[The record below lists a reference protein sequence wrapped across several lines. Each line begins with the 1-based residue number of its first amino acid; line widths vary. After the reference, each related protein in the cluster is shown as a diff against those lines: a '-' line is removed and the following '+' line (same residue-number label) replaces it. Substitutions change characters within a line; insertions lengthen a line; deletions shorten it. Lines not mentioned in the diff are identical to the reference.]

1 MTKYIFVT
9 GGVISSVGKGI
20 TTASLGRLLIDR
32 GYQVMALKIDPYINV
47 DAGTM
52 DPFQHGE
59 VFVTNDGAETDLDLG
74 HYERYLGIDL
84 TKYSNFTSGSVYS
97 SVIECER
104 TEGYGGQTVQ
114 LIPHITD
121 EIKSRIYQLAKDSGC
136 DILITEI
143 GGTIGD
149 FEMPPF
155 VEAITQIGMEVGR
168 ANALYIHVSLLISL
182 YPSGETKTK
191 ATQHSAR
198 ALRELGVHPDIII
211 CRTRKKLDMN
221 IRQKLATHCKMSP
234 EAFIEGKNTNL
245 VEEIPLKF
253 AEQGLA
259 SIVLKRLALEDRPPV
274 NDAWR
279 QMVHKLKNPSHEVE
293 IVMAGKYTKGTDAY
307 ISVVEALKHGGIA
320 NEAVVKI
327 RWVDTE
333 GLAKN
338 SPDSLDKKF
347 KNASGILVP
356 GGYGQRG
363 IEGMIH
369 AVKYARENSIPFLGL
384 CLGMQCMVVE
394 FARNVANLKGAN
406 STEFDDKTP
415 HPVISLLAEQKNV
428 KDIGGTQRKGIFPCE
443 LQKDSRAYQAYGQ
456 PIILERHRHRRE
468 FNNEYRNPLAQKGLI
483 FSGLCPDGDLVEI
496 VELKDHPWMVASQ
509 FHPEFKSKP
518 LSPHPLFRD
527 FIKAALQH
535 G

>member
-1 MTKYIFVT
+1 MAKYIFVT

-32 GYQVMALKIDPYINV
+32 GYKVMSLKIDPYINV

-84 TKYSNFTSGSVYS
+84 TKHSNFTSGSVYS
-97 SVIECER
+97 AVIERER
-104 TEGYGGQTVQ
+104 TEGYRGQTVQ

-168 ANALYIHVSLLISL
+168 ENALYIHVSLLISL

-211 CRTRKKLDMN
+211 CRTRKTLDMK
-221 IRQKLATHCKMSP
+221 IRQKLATHCKMQP

-253 AEQGLA
+253 EEQGLA
-259 SIVLKRLALEDRPPV
+259 SIVLKQLGLEARPPV
-274 NDAWR
+274 NDAWK
-279 QMVHKLKNPSHEVE
+279 QMVHKLKNPSREVE
-293 IVMAGKYTKGTDAY
+293 IAMAGKYTRGTDAY
-307 ISVVEALKHGGIA
+307 ISVVEALRHGGIA
-320 NEAVVKI
+320 NDAAVKI

-333 GLAKN
+333 NLAKN
-338 SPDSLDKKF
+338 SSSLDKKF
-347 KNASGILVP
+347 KGVSGILVP

-363 IEGMIH
+363 IEGMIL
-369 AVKYARENSIPFLGL
+369 AVKYVRENSIPFLGL

-394 FARNVANLKGAN
+394 FARNVANLKDAN
-406 STEFDDKTP
+406 STEFDKNTQY
-415 HPVISLLAEQKNV
+415 PVISLLEEQSKVKN
-428 KDIGGTQRKGIFPCE
+428 IGGTQRLGIFPCE
-443 LQKDSRAYQAYGQ
+443 LNKDSKSYQAYQQ

-468 FNNEYRNPLAQKGLI
+468 FNNEYRDILAQKGLI
-483 FSGLCPDGDLVEI
+483 PTGICPDGDLVEI
-496 VELKDHPWMVASQ
+496 VELKEHPWMVASQ

-535 G
+535 R